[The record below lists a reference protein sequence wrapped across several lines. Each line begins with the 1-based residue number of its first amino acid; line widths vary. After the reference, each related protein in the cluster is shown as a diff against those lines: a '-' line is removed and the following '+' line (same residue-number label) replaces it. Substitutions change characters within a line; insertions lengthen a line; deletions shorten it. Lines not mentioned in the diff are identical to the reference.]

1 MSPLQKKPFGTRG
14 KVHEITP
21 ASAGWRH
28 VGFGLW
34 RLRPGDTAA
43 EATGSD
49 EVILVVVEGKVSLT
63 SRGPD
68 GAAQDWGILGDR
80 MNVFEKTPPHA
91 LYLSAGSRWQAVAET
106 DCSLAVCAAPGRGG
120 HGARRLGPGGIAL
133 TSRGSGTNLRHIHNI
148 AMENETSL
156 AIKLVTGT
164 PSTMPADTPTKTLET
179 ALGACS
185 LLTDAAATVKA
196 IETYTGC
203 RKAGSIRAINN
214 TVKLEVNMD
223 ITLLI
228 VNNPNASNITFFRL
242 IPENNKGVAGADA
255 ATTNAKT
262 LTVQPA

>member
-1 MSPLQKKPFGTRG
+1 
-14 KVHEITP
+14 
-21 ASAGWRH
+21 
-28 VGFGLW
+28 
-34 RLRPGDTAA
+34 
-43 EATGSD
+43 
-49 EVILVVVEGKVSLT
+49 
-63 SRGPD
+63 
-68 GAAQDWGILGDR
+68 
-80 MNVFEKTPPHA
+80 
-91 LYLSAGSRWQAVAET
+91 
-106 DCSLAVCAAPGRGG
+106 
-120 HGARRLGPGGIAL
+120 
-133 TSRGSGTNLRHIHNI
+133 
-148 AMENETSL
+148 MENETSL

-262 LTVQPA
+262 LTIQPA